1 MSADPFR
8 ILALA
13 FSCAI
18 CITSCAVSDHRM
30 GDHGAH
36 SPAVQADSREAVRF
50 PPMLYEHE
58 LANMRDH
65 LSTLQQIQAAL
76 AKGEYDDASHLA
88 EARLGLTSL
97 PMHGAHE
104 VAPYMPQ
111 PMQDLGTSMHR
122 AASRFA
128 VEATNASATGDV
140 KPALAALSTL
150 TAQCVACHAAYRLE
164 K

>member
-1 MSADPFR
+1 MPAFDKR
-8 ILALA
+8 RITILAALVLA
-13 FSCAI
+13 ACA
-18 CITSCAVSDHRM
+18 SPDHA
-30 GDHGAH
+30 AH
-36 SPAVQADSREAVRF
+36 AMHEQATQAADTREAVRF

-65 LSTLQQIQAAL
+65 LSTLQQIQADL
-76 AKGEYDDASHLA
+76 AKGDYDGASQLA
-88 EARLGLTSL
+88 ESRLGLTSL

-111 PMQDLGTSMHR
+111 PMQDIGTSMHR

-140 KPALAALSTL
+140 KPALAALSML